1 MSIALWQETEVKE
14 GILDWGRVSDVR
26 ISETVEAPLVEIIG
40 HDRLRVDAVYYD
52 AGIEGALA
60 ATYTRQPI
68 LEKLEQLL
76 TVLPENIGILVLDAW
91 RPLTVQKA
99 LRAQV
104 KTFLEEEYS
113 TLDNSEVEEVLS
125 QFVAEPSDDPR
136 NPSPHLTGGAIDV
149 TLFDCETGEP
159 LDMGTLFDEATPL
172 SWSHAFESVDSSKYK
187 REIRDNRR
195 LLINGMKSVGFT
207 NLPTE
212 WWHFDYGNQLWGY
225 HKNEEAIYGIA
236 TL

>member
-1 MSIALWQETEVKE
+1 
-14 GILDWGRVSDVR
+14 
-26 ISETVEAPLVEIIG
+26 
-40 HDRLRVDAVYYD
+40 
-52 AGIEGALA
+52 
-60 ATYTRQPI
+60 
-68 LEKLEQLL
+68 
-76 TVLPENIGILVLDAW
+76 
-91 RPLTVQKA
+91 
-99 LRAQV
+99 
-104 KTFLEEEYS
+104 
-113 TLDNSEVEEVLS
+113 
-125 QFVAEPSDDPR
+125 
-136 NPSPHLTGGAIDV
+136 
-149 TLFDCETGEP
+149 
-159 LDMGTLFDEATPL
+159 MGTLFDEATPL